1 MGIDK
6 SSLELILLSQ
16 NYVKN
21 TAVNKKANILT
32 LGRQQIHIFKNDI
45 NYLLHKYKFNSLI
58 DKFNVS
64 NYSEN
69 LFINLFED
77 RSGYNEIFVDSIDN
91 SNYEGA
97 SIIHNMNNPF
107 ISTKKYQYIYDGGT
121 IEHIFNIPQVIENVI
136 DMLDIDGL
144 FVSITCNNNFSGH
157 GIYQFSPEF
166 FLSSLNEKYGMKI
179 EAIYLGKVHTPFE
192 EWIDVND
199 YKGGRNC
206 TKFDDCEPVYILT
219 IARKISNKREN
230 LLSNSPHQYSYEQ
243 FDWKKS

>member
-6 SSLELILLSQ
+6 TALELILLSQ
-16 NYVKN
+16 NYVKHKIDKQ
-21 TAVNKKANILT
+21 VNILT
-32 LGRQQIHIFKNDI
+32 LGRQQIHIIQDDI
-45 NYLLHKYKFNSLI
+45 NHILYKYRFYSMINKFQ
-58 DKFNVS
+58 VYH
-64 NYSEN
+64 YSEN
-69 LFINLFED
+69 FFINLFEE
-77 RSGYNEIFVDSIDN
+77 RSRHHEISVDSIDN

-97 SIIHNMNNPF
+97 SIIHNMNIPYN
-107 ISTKKYQYIYDGGT
+107 STKKYQYIYDGGT

-179 EAIYLGKVHTPFE
+179 EALYLGKIHTPFE
-192 EWIDVND
+192 QWIDVND
-199 YKGGRNC
+199 YKDGRNC
-206 TKFDDCEPVYILT
+206 TKFDDSDPVYILT

-230 LLSNSPHQYSYEQ
+230 IVSNSPNQYSYEQ
-243 FDWKKS
+243 VDWKKS